1 MTVEEIE
8 MKIRRHV
15 LAALT
20 VLTAAFAVGGLAER
34 TADAQEIRVV
44 IPPPAVRVEV
54 PGPRP
59 GPMHVWQDGH
69 WLWRN
74 DGRYVWHP
82 GHWVLPPEGRTIWVR
97 DDWAN
102 VAGAWHFVPGHWR
115 AVGERVPTLVE
126 RVKVVT
132 EPPPE
137 QIELVAEVPVG
148 HAWVKGHWSWDG
160 ARFVWVGGH
169 ALQIPAGLTA
179 WEPGHW
185 YASGGRWFYA
195 NGYWR

>member
-1 MTVEEIE
+1 

-74 DGRYVWHP
+74 DGKIRLAP
-82 GHWVLPPEGRTIWVR
+82 GSLGPSARGAHDLGEGRLGQR
-97 DDWAN
+97 RRRLALR
-102 VAGAWHFVPGHWR
+102 AGSLACGRR
-115 AVGERVPTLVE
+115 ARPHPRRARQGRHRAPA
-126 RVKVVT
+126 RADS
-132 EPPPE
+132 
-137 QIELVAEVPVG
+137 LVAEVPVG